1 MMSAYFVIPL
11 VFGIVLSY
19 LWIIHRFWLRHVF
32 REDHKP
38 TVQTRIVILGGGFG
52 GWYSALH
59 FEKTIAAD
67 PSIEVTLVSRE
78 NFVLFTPML
87 HEVAAGDLDPSD
99 IVSPL
104 RQMLK
109 RVRFL
114 QAEVDHI
121 DVEARHLTLACGIH
135 RERRVL
141 TYDYL
146 IIALGS
152 ESNYFNLPGVGER
165 ALTMKSLGDAFILR
179 NHALGMLESASLTD
193 DPSAQRAMLTFV
205 VAGGGFA
212 GVETVGALNDFVR
225 EAIAYYPA
233 LAEAEPRL
241 VLVHPTSVILP
252 ELNESLGRYAQAEL
266 ASRKVEIRTDARV
279 TAFSDEGVELSNS
292 ETLPTHTLV
301 WTAGVKPPAV
311 LQTLP
316 IKKEKGR
323 IAVNEM
329 LEVPGCPGVWAVG
342 DCASIP
348 NASTGKPHPP
358 TAQHAL
364 REAVCCAK
372 NVVAAIRGCQPEPF
386 RFRTLGQLASIGHHA
401 GVAEILGLRL
411 SGFPAWFLW
420 RTIYLAK
427 LPTFE
432 KKLRVAVRWTLDFAF
447 PRDLTQHVTLQGI
460 DRVSQLLAYV
470 RQHPMIP
477 PAVASDSPSALRSS
491 PHAKRTAI
499 LEL

>member
-1 MMSAYFVIPL
+1 MISPYVIVL
-11 VFGIVLSY
+11 VVFKIVLSY
-19 LWIIHRFWLRHVF
+19 LWLIHRFWLRHVF

-38 TVQTRIVILGGGFG
+38 TVQTRIMILGGGFG
-52 GWYSALH
+52 GLYSALH
-59 FEKTIAAD
+59 FEKTIAAN

-87 HEVAAGDLDPSD
+87 HEVAAGDLDLSD
-99 IVSPL
+99 IVCPL
-104 RQMLK
+104 RQVLK
-109 RVRFL
+109 HVRFV
-114 QAEVDHI
+114 QADVDCV
-121 DVEARHLTLACGIH
+121 DFETRQVSLSYGVH

-152 ESNYFNLPGVGER
+152 ESNFFNLPGVAER

-233 LAEAEPRL
+233 LAKAEPRL

-252 ELNESLGRYAQAEL
+252 ELNQSLGCYAQAEF

-279 TAFSDEGVELSNS
+279 TAFSDEGVEISNS

-301 WTAGVKPPAV
+301 WTAGVKPPEV
-311 LQTLP
+311 FQSLP

-372 NVVAAIRGCQPEPF
+372 NVIAAIRGSQGAPF
-386 RFRTLGQLASIGHHA
+386 RFRTLGQLASIGHRA

-432 KKLRVAVRWTLDFAF
+432 KKLRVALRWTLDFAF
-447 PRDLTQHVTLQGI
+447 PRDLRQHVTLHGI
-460 DRVSQLLAYV
+460 VSYWPIFV
-470 RQHPMIP
+470 NIR
-477 PAVASDSPSALRSS
+477 
-491 PHAKRTAI
+491 
-499 LEL
+499 